1 MAGLNARD
9 ARIFRVT
16 HRDNVPWLLEHG
28 LHCNNSPARDPNFV
42 SIGSAELIEK
52 RTHRTVP
59 LAPNGTLADYVPF
72 YFTFYS
78 IMMYNIHTGYQG
90 VTKRPNDEIV
100 ILTCSVRRLAELDI
114 RFVFYDGH
122 AYMIESTCYNTIT
135 DLDKIDWKIL
145 RNRDF
150 KNDPDD
156 PGKKGRYQ
164 AEALV
169 YQYLP
174 ASALLGIGCY
184 NQEQANEIVKLVTAR
199 GLNLPVQ
206 VLPGWYF

>member
-1 MAGLNARD
+1 MAGLNAQD
-9 ARIFRVT
+9 ARIFRIT

-28 LHCNNSPARDPNFV
+28 LHCKNSPTRDPNFV

-52 RTHRTVP
+52 RMHREVP
-59 LAPNGTLADYVPF
+59 LVPNGTLADYVPF
-72 YFTFYS
+72 YFTPNS
-78 IMMYNIHTGYQG
+78 VMMYNIHTGYQG
-90 VTKRPNDEIV
+90 VTKRPNEEIV
-100 ILTCSVRRLAELDI
+100 ILACSVHRLAELDI
-114 RFVFYDGH
+114 PFVFYDGH
-122 AYMIESTCYNTIT
+122 AYMIESTCYNTVA

-145 RNRDF
+145 QNRDF

-169 YQYLP
+169 YQHLP

-184 NQEQANEIVKLVTAR
+184 NQEQANKVVKLVTAR

-206 VLPGWYF
+206 ALPGWYF